1 MNDSYIRRQRIRVA
15 HALPR
20 RERFGFRNSFGGGY
34 GGGGYGGSYGRRFTA
49 EMKSSI
55 SDYHLVVAQNFLSNI
70 SLDGSHTDT
79 NLQMFNRQKIREA
92 SLASLGNGPESEIS
106 DNADEDIALIEA
118 KTPARTIPCSR
129 NESPVYSMFSGSSA
143 ARNKRTKK
151 TSILKKIA
159 RMVSS
164 DDGLLAE
171 KRSLGEEKTFEL
183 ASLMEG
189 KPKRKSESLDRSFV
203 DDRPVSPISVTQ
215 FTFLRRLRTS
225 LAKADRSRSYL
236 CASSGA
242 PIIVISHF
250 PFQSTA
256 RDRSRLRRS
265 RSSIGSTERLQQ
277 NTAIG
282 SAEELR
288 PFDFKEYVHFEEL
301 ASKLRR
307 SSAMSL
313 SGVAWKSPCREE
325 RRTSETPTNQ
335 YVLNYSIS
343 GITPIRDDSEPR
355 TEANVAD
362 GDSYQLGGDDVNRN
376 DYDPTMLDEIASAS
390 RTIIRTNG
398 FIGVTKRFAPPH
410 VSKATLNETFAEKFP
425 NIHLTYS
432 KLRSI
437 KRDLWL
443 LAKECDVDEYT
454 LAHTFVYFERIV
466 CKGLISKYNRKIVAG
481 VAFLIA
487 VKLND
492 YKKPVIVKVLEIK
505 ATEKED
511 AVLTSQQQL
520 DRLLR
525 PGSTYLNL
533 NPFEVLQID
542 PDTDIEVAKKKFK
555 KLSLLIHPDKNPDD
569 RERADQAFD
578 IIKKAMKQIENPLEL
593 NRCKDCYTEARARLS
608 IVVRAVVAAGTIA
621 SDLKNELLRLQM
633 SEKRRK
639 VKKETGSNEIEED
652 DPEVYKK
659 QLWIT
664 VTKVFADR
672 EKKRKMLEERAN
684 EEKRRTAET
693 IQQAAEKRKLAEEFA
708 KNYEESRDERSG
720 SWRNFQAK
728 KAKRA
733 EDGKVMR
740 GAAFR
745 PPKPKLQK

>member
-1 MNDSYIRRQRIRVA
+1 
-15 HALPR
+15 
-20 RERFGFRNSFGGGY
+20 
-34 GGGGYGGSYGRRFTA
+34 
-49 EMKSSI
+49 
-55 SDYHLVVAQNFLSNI
+55 
-70 SLDGSHTDT
+70 
-79 NLQMFNRQKIREA
+79 
-92 SLASLGNGPESEIS
+92 
-106 DNADEDIALIEA
+106 
-118 KTPARTIPCSR
+118 
-129 NESPVYSMFSGSSA
+129 
-143 ARNKRTKK
+143 
-151 TSILKKIA
+151 
-159 RMVSS
+159 
-164 DDGLLAE
+164 
-171 KRSLGEEKTFEL
+171 
-183 ASLMEG
+183 
-189 KPKRKSESLDRSFV
+189 
-203 DDRPVSPISVTQ
+203 
-215 FTFLRRLRTS
+215 
-225 LAKADRSRSYL
+225 
-236 CASSGA
+236 
-242 PIIVISHF
+242 
-250 PFQSTA
+250 
-256 RDRSRLRRS
+256 
-265 RSSIGSTERLQQ
+265 
-277 NTAIG
+277 
-282 SAEELR
+282 
-288 PFDFKEYVHFEEL
+288 
-301 ASKLRR
+301 
-307 SSAMSL
+307 MSL
-313 SGVAWKSPCREE
+313 SGVAWKSPCKEE
-325 RRTSETPTNQ
+325 RRLEYCFYVQHLQTSETPTNQ
-335 YVLNYSIS
+335 YVLNYSLS
-343 GITPIRDDSEPR
+343 GLTPIRDDSEPR
-355 TEANVAD
+355 TEATMGD
-362 GDSYQLGGDDVNRN
+362 GDSYQMEGDDVNRN
-376 DYDPTMLDEIASAS
+376 DYDPMMLDEVASAS

-398 FIGVTKRFAPPH
+398 FIGVTKRFAPPQ

-481 VAFLIA
+481 VAFLVA

-608 IVVRAVVAAGTIA
+608 IV
-621 SDLKNELLRLQM
+621 M